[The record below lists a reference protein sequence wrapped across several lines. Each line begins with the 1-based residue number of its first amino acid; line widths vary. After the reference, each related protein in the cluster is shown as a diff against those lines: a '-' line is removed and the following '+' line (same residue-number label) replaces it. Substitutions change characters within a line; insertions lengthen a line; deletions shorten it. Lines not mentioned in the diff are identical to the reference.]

1 MKVRSNIKEVF
12 EECRDKGVLVELGSS
27 YCSGPLISKGTKGSG
42 WICAAAQD
50 DDRIME
56 DIEGE
61 GSAEVTWFFGPLG
74 KLSSIGSIL
83 LDIFTKKG
91 YIVKWNKSMGGK
103 ITAVIEEEDLPLEFL
118 EGWNNES
125 DDDNPD
131 LDAESYASDD
141 ENRINPEEEVV
152 FNKQEEEQGANFQS
166 DEDEDEDEHEDEDED
181 EDEDITGPLIDPCS
195 DEEKD
200 EEDDDDDD
208 DEEDDDE
215 CKED

>member
-1 MKVRSNIKEVF
+1 MKSRSNIKEVF
-12 EECRDKGVLVELGSS
+12 EECRGKGLLIELGSS
-27 YCSGPLISKGTKGSG
+27 YCSGPLIEEGTKGSG

-74 KLSSIGSIL
+74 KISSIASIL
-83 LDIFTKKG
+83 VDIFTKKG

-103 ITAVIEEEDLPLEFL
+103 ITAVIEEEDLPLDFL

-125 DDDNPD
+125 DDDKPD

-152 FNKQEEEQGANFQS
+152 FNKQEEEQSAIFQS
-166 DEDEDEDEHEDEDED
+166 DEDEDEDEDEE
-181 EDEDITGPLIDPCS
+181 EGPVIDPCS
-195 DEEKD
+195 EE
-200 EEDDDDDD
+200 D
-208 DEEDDDE
+208 DEED
-215 CKED
+215 KEDVDENEDEN